1 MIRQV
6 AELCGTLTALQGRY
20 PIEVSGE
27 PCLVLAILFLYLFI
41 RPQPLSAERS
51 VFKAYHSVIDF
62 GFPFHRSYQPIL
74 MKFGMWLR
82 LPFNRKD
89 QVPHLT

>member
-27 PCLVLAILFLYLFI
+27 PCLVLAIFVSIPFYTPSTAF
-41 RPQPLSAERS
+41 SGAERIQGLS
-51 VFKAYHSVIDF
+51 LRDRFW
-62 GFPFHRSYQPIL
+62 FPFS
-74 MKFGMWLR
+74 
-82 LPFNRKD
+82 
-89 QVPHLT
+89 